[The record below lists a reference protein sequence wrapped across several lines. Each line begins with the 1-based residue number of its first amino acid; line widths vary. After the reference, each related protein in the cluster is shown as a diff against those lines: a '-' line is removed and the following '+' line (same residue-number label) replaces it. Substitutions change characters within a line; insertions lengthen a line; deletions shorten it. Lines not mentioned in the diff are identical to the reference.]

1 MLSILLSDIIYSNIN
16 HHDESILN
24 PLSIPIVFPSFG
36 QGLFIIFIL
45 SILRKRP
52 FVGCFQKTT
61 GAFRI
66 HRTAGRHPW
75 RPLGNGMGIPGLGTP
90 PDWGRDEKSSL
101 NWCKFAGWHVSTWFH
116 LIPLVSTW
124 FHLII
129 LDTVIHMIQPKR
141 SLHLIVNK
149 GCSKHR
155 YVWGV
160 NWVCK
165 MTEKKS
171 CSYNMLQLIYNRLEQ
186 PWFNV
191 RPAAWKRWSSG
202 SCNPNYNDL
211 RWDLRGYTVVG
222 RILLLCTIVA
232 WLVPN
237 TVYNSYDRVHMC
249 NYNSYVAIS
258 CYIHVATREL

>member
-1 MLSILLSDIIYSNIN
+1 MVSILLSDIIYSNIN

-116 LIPLVSTW
+116 LFPLDHTWHGNPYDSTKKKSS
-124 FHLII
+124 
-129 LDTVIHMIQPKR
+129 LDSQQ
-141 SLHLIVNK
+141 
-149 GCSKHR
+149 
-155 YVWGV
+155 GV
-160 NWVCK
+160 LQTPVRLGGKLGMQNDG
-165 MTEKKS
+165 KKS

-191 RPAAWKRWSSG
+191 IWEFTIQEWGPWNQAASSG
-202 SCNPNYNDL
+202 L
-211 RWDLRGYTVVG
+211 EKMKFW
-222 RILLLCTIVA
+222 
-232 WLVPN
+232 
-237 TVYNSYDRVHMC
+237 
-249 NYNSYVAIS
+249 
-258 CYIHVATREL
+258 EL